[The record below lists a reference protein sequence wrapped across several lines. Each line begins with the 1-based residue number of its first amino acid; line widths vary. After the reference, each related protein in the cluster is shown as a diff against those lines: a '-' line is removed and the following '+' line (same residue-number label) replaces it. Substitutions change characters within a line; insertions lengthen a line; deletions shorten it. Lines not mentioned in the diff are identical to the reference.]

1 MSTDARFWSEVALQT
16 VTLFF
21 LLVGWLGLFVPVFP
35 GLVVMWLATAVYAAF
50 ESLAG
55 RMATIDWALFGL
67 ICLLALLG
75 SIVDNVIIAR
85 KMRGRSI
92 PWSSILLAYLAAIVS
107 SILLTP
113 LAGIAAAPLTL
124 FAVESARLRD
134 RARGFESG
142 RAYMVAWG
150 WSFLAVF
157 GIGAL
162 MIGAW
167 VMWAFF

>member
-1 MSTDARFWSEVALQT
+1 MLQT
-16 VTLFF
+16 LTLFA
-21 LLVGWLGLFVPVFP
+21 LLVGWLGLLVPVFP
-35 GLVVMWLATAVYAAF
+35 GLVVMWLATAMYAAL
-50 ESLAG
+50 ENLAG
-55 RMATIDWALFGL
+55 RMATIDWLLFGL
-67 ICLLALLG
+67 ISLLTVVG

-92 PWSSILLAYLAAIVS
+92 PWSSIVLAYLAGIVS
-107 SILLTP
+107 SVLLTP
-113 LAGIAAAPLTL
+113 VAGIAAAPLTL

-134 RARGFESG
+134 RGRGFESA